1 MLRNNDFRIVFLGIA
16 NRDASYLERVL
27 NILSKE
33 SPKQVFISLSPYFMK
48 EENLSTYENAEE
60 IDTAMV
66 SRFSGKT
73 NFKVGQSQRIIYER
87 VTGLKLPNINQ
98 SILYNFSSEG
108 AFSDMGIP
116 VTLFTP
122 PVEESMKAL
131 DQQIKSS
138 ERSIDRLHENIKV

>member
-33 SPKQVFISLSPYFMK
+33 SPKQVFISLSPYLMK
-48 EENLSTYENAEE
+48 EENLSTHENAEE

-73 NFKVGQSQRIIYER
+73 NFKVSQSQRIDR
-87 VTGLKLPNINQ
+87 
-98 SILYNFSSEG
+98 
-108 AFSDMGIP
+108 
-116 VTLFTP
+116 
-122 PVEESMKAL
+122 
-131 DQQIKSS
+131 KS
-138 ERSIDRLHENIKV
+138 VV

>member
-33 SPKQVFISLSPYFMK
+33 RPKQVFVSLSPYFMK
-48 EENLSTYENAEE
+48 DENLSTYENAEE

-66 SRFSGKT
+66 SRFRGKT

-108 AFSDMGIP
+108 AFSDLGIP

-131 DQQIKSS
+131 DHQIKSS
-138 ERSIDRLHENIKV
+138 GRSIDRLHKNIKV